1 MPSDKRPQPG
11 GKIDLTADDFNSMV
25 ARIKARQSLVA
36 AAPLVIAS
44 DRPTTIMASFSKGFY
59 AKLSGS
65 TSPYS
70 FTEQYGAAAGTWA
83 NHVRT
88 GTTNA
93 YEVNGTGSL
102 NNKLVWLEPGYPGEY
117 VFQYLG
123 AGSGGG
129 GGSGAFLGCTCGTAP
144 STLYMTVTPSGCSD
158 TLLNDCD
165 LVYGPTPSG
174 LSSLGLGAN
183 CYLSSTTFPD
193 AQTGDDFYYYLSCF
207 SNIFRI
213 SRVFEFSIYGSPFL
227 GPVAYH
233 WYVGLP
239 GNTCHPFALTNGEI
253 FLGGDPSCIVEIN
266 E

>member
-25 ARIKARQSLVA
+25 ARIKARQSLIA

-117 VFQYLG
+117 VFQHLG
-123 AGSGGG
+123 SGSTGGG
-129 GGSGAFLGCTCGTAP
+129 GTGSFPGCICATVATP
-144 STLYMTVTPSGCSD
+144 LTMTVTGD
-158 TLLNDCD
+158 TYGLFNDCTIA
-165 LVYGPTPSG
+165 YGLTPTG
-174 LSSLGLGAN
+174 LLPLGLGTSSW
-183 CYLSSTTFPD
+183 LSTDSFPD
-193 AQTGDDFYYYLSCF
+193 PQTGDEYRWYLSCF
-207 SNIFRI
+207 STLYRI
-213 SRVFEFSIYGSPFL
+213 SRVYESSIYGSPFL
-227 GPVAYH
+227 GPVFFH
-233 WYVGLP
+233 WMIGLP
-239 GNTCHPFALTNGEI
+239 GNTCSPFLLSSGEI
-253 FLGGDPSCIVEIN
+253 FLGGVAETVVEIS